1 MAVVSREGQL
11 GDRVGKSEP
20 GLERGASYLG
30 VSTQLTFAS
39 VTKHEYLVT
48 LLHRLHFFET
58 TLSFNF
64 QPISSC

>member
-1 MAVVSREGQL
+1 M
-11 GDRVGKSEP
+11 GKSEP